1 MRLASR
7 RSSSFSGSSNG
18 NARKV
23 NRVGELDKVVK
34 LTLGAAIG
42 AGFLVLI
49 AKNGQQ
55 LGQFMSGT
63 AETIVSFGKGIGSI
77 S

>member
-1 MRLASR
+1 
-7 RSSSFSGSSNG
+7 
-18 NARKV
+18 
-23 NRVGELDKVVK
+23 VGELDKVVK